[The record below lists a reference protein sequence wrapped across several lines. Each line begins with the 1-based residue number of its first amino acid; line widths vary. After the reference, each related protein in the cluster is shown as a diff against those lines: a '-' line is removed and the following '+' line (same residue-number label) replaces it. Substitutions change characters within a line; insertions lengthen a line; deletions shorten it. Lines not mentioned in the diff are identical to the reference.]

1 MYERLAAV
9 YRLEEEV
16 DRMTREDLGQL
27 FADEGLSAAEL
38 IKWKDLYDLIEA
50 TMDACEDV
58 ANALQ
63 TISIKNA

>member
-1 MYERLAAV
+1 MPAV
-9 YRLEEEV
+9 SRLEEEV
-16 DRMTREDLGQL
+16 DRITREGLAQL

-58 ANALQ
+58 ANALEA
-63 TISIKNA
+63 ISIKNA